1 MSKNILK
8 KNRATIIVFAGSL
21 IVLLIVAKLYQIQI
35 IQGQIYRDKADKQY
49 TGGQSDIF
57 ERGSIYFTDKK
68 GNKISAATVKT
79 GYKVTINPS
88 SVENPEDIFNSL
100 ATMLKLDEEAF
111 ANKAFKKED
120 TYEEIAKRVD
130 PALVEQ
136 IIKKNLDG
144 VSFYKEKWR
153 FYPGKDLASQTIGFL
168 SYKGDELK
176 AQYGLE
182 SYYDDVLERR
192 DTGAFKNFFVEL
204 FSGLGKT
211 LVEKKHPKGSL
222 VTTIDPSVQAFAEA
236 TLEKVKND
244 YNSKTSGIIIMNPKN
259 GEIYAMALN
268 PDFDLNEYNK
278 IDDPEIYNNRLVDGV
293 YEMGSIVK
301 PLTMA
306 AGLDAGAVTPETTY
320 DDKGFIKLNGA
331 TFSNYDK
338 KARGV
343 VNMQIVLN
351 NSLNTG
357 VAFVV
362 NRMGNKKFAEYFKTF
377 FGDKTG
383 VDLPNEGF
391 PLISNLNSTRD
402 LEYANASFGQ
412 GIALTPI
419 SITRAL
425 AALGN
430 GGFLVTPH
438 VVKAIDYDAGFTQNI
453 DFPEPKRI
461 FKQETS
467 EDISRML
474 VTVVD
479 KALKGGVVAL
489 PNYSIAAKTGTAQI
503 AKPGGGGYYDDRYL
517 HSFFGYFPAYDPK
530 FIVFMYTVEPQNA
543 QYASDTLTNPFMD
556 VAKYLINYYEIPPDR
571 ENKS

>member
-8 KNRATIIVFAGSL
+8 KNRTTIIFVAGSL
-21 IVLLIVAKLYQIQI
+21 IVLLFVAKLYQIQVM
-35 IQGQIYRDKADKQY
+35 QGQTYRDKADKQY
-49 TGGQSDIF
+49 TGNQSDVF

-79 GYKVTINPS
+79 GYKVAINPS

-100 ATMLKLDEEAF
+100 AEQLKLDENTF
-111 ANKAFKKED
+111 ANKAFKKGD

-130 PALVEQ
+130 PALVEN
-136 IIKKNLDG
+136 IIKKKLDG
-144 VSFYKEKWR
+144 VSFYQEKWR
-153 FYPGKDLASQTIGFL
+153 FYPGKNLASQTIGFL
-168 SYKGDELK
+168 SYKGDDLK

-192 DTGAFKNFFVEL
+192 DVGAFKNFFVEL
-204 FSGLGKT
+204 FSGLGQT

-244 YNSKTSGIIIMNPKN
+244 YHPKTSGVIIMNPSN
-259 GEIYAMALN
+259 GEIYALALN
-268 PDFDLNEYNK
+268 PNFDLNEYSKVEN
-278 IDDPEIYNNRLVDGV
+278 PETYSNRLIEGR

-301 PLTMA
+301 ALTMA
-306 AGLDAGAVTPETTY
+306 AGIDAGVVTAETTY
-320 DDKGFIKLNGA
+320 DDKGSMTLNGK
-331 TFSNYDK
+331 TFYNYDK
-338 KARGV
+338 KVRGV
-343 VNMQIVLN
+343 VNMQTVLN

-362 NRMGNKKFAEYFKTF
+362 GRMGNEKFSKYMKDLLD
-377 FGDKTG
+377 GRTG
-383 VDLPNEGF
+383 IDLPNEIESD
-391 PLISNLNSTRD
+391 LKQLNVNRD
-402 LEYANASFGQ
+402 LEHAQASFGQ

-438 VVKAIDYDAGFTQNI
+438 IVKAIDYDAGFTQNI
-453 DFPEPKRI
+453 DFPKPKRI

-503 AKPGGGGYYDDRYL
+503 ANPATGGYYDDRYL
-517 HSFFGYFPAYDPK
+517 HSFFGYFPAYDPQ
-530 FIVFMYTVEPQNA
+530 FIVFMYTIEPQNA
-543 QYASDTLTNPFMD
+543 QYASETLTYPFMD
-556 VAKYLINYYEIPPDR
+556 IAKYLINYYEIPPDR
-571 ENKS
+571 DSKS

>member
-8 KNRATIIVFAGSL
+8 KNRATIVIFAGSL

-68 GNKISAATVKT
+68 GNKISAATIKT

-100 ATMLKLDEEAF
+100 ASMLKLDEEAF
-111 ANKAFKKED
+111 ANKAFDKED

-130 PALVEQ
+130 PALVEK

-144 VSFYKEKWR
+144 ISFYKEKWR
-153 FYPGKDLASQTIGFL
+153 FYPGKNLASQTIGFL

-236 TLEKVKND
+236 TLEKIKND
-244 YNSKTSGIIIMNPKN
+244 YQSKSSGIIIMNPKN

-268 PDFDLNEYNK
+268 PDFNLNEFNK
-278 IDDPEIYNNRLVDGV
+278 IDNPEAYNNRLVDGV
-293 YEMGSIVK
+293 YEMGSIMK
-301 PLTMA
+301 PLSIA
-306 AGLDAGAVTPETTY
+306 AGIDAGAITPETTY
-320 DDKGFIKLNGA
+320 EDKGFVKLNGA
-331 TFSNYDK
+331 TFYNYDK
-338 KARGV
+338 KVRGV

-362 NRMGNKKFAEYFKTF
+362 NKMGKEKFGEYMKTLLA
-377 FGDKTG
+377 DKTG
-383 VDLPNEGF
+383 IDLPNEGL
-391 PLISNLNSTRD
+391 PLISNLSSTRE
-402 LEYANASFGQ
+402 LEYAQASFGQ
-412 GIALTPI
+412 GIAMTPI

-430 GGFLVTPH
+430 GGLLVTPH
-438 VVKAIDYDAGFTQNI
+438 VVRAIDYDAGFTQNL
-453 DFPEPKRI
+453 DFPKPKRV
-461 FKQETS
+461 FKEETS
-467 EDISRML
+467 EEISRML

-479 KALKGGVVAL
+479 KALKGGTVAL

-503 AKPGGGGYYDDRYL
+503 AKTAGGGYYDDRYL

-530 FIVFMYTVEPQNA
+530 FIVFMYTIEPQNA

-571 ENKS
+571 

>member
-8 KNRATIIVFAGSL
+8 KNRTTIIFIAGVF
-21 IVLLIVAKLYQIQI
+21 IVLLIVAKLYQIQV

-79 GYKVTINPS
+79 GYKVAINPS

-100 ATMLKLDEEAF
+100 ADQLKLDESAF
-111 ANKAFKKED
+111 ANKAFKKGD

-130 PALVEQ
+130 PNLVEE
-136 IIKKNLDG
+136 IIKKKLDG

-168 SYKGDELK
+168 SFKGDDLK

-192 DTGAFKNFFVEL
+192 DVGAFKNFFVEL
-204 FSGLGKT
+204 FSGLGQT

-244 YNSKTSGIIIMNPKN
+244 YHPKTSGVIIMNPKN
-259 GEIYAMALN
+259 GEIYALALN
-268 PDFDLNEYNK
+268 PDFDLNDFGKVE
-278 IDDPEIYNNRLVDGV
+278 DPEIYNNRLVDGV
-293 YEMGSIVK
+293 YEMGSIMK

-306 AGLDAGAVTPETTY
+306 AGIDAGVVTPETTY
-320 DDKGFIKLNGA
+320 DDKGFVKMNGA
-331 TFSNYDK
+331 TFWNYDK
-338 KARGV
+338 KSRGV
-343 VNMQIVLN
+343 VNMQVVLN

-362 NRMGNKKFAEYFKTF
+362 GKMGNQKFAEYMKTLF
-377 FGDKTG
+377 ANKTG
-383 VDLPNEGF
+383 IDLPNEGL

-402 LEYANASFGQ
+402 IEYATASFGQ
-412 GIALTPI
+412 GIAMTPI

-425 AALGN
+425 ATLGN
-430 GGFLVTPH
+430 GGLLVTPH
-438 VVKAIDYDAGFTQNI
+438 IVKAIDYDAGFTQNI
-453 DFPEPKRI
+453 DFPKSKRV

-479 KALKGGVVAL
+479 EALKGGTVAL
-489 PNYSIAAKTGTAQI
+489 PNHSIAAKTGTAQI
-503 AKPGGGGYYDDRYL
+503 ANPKGGGYYDDKYL
-517 HSFFGYFPAYDPK
+517 HSFFGYFPAYDPE

-543 QYASDTLTNPFMD
+543 QYASETLTDPFMD
-556 VAKYLINYYEIPPDR
+556 IAKYLINYYEIPPDR
-571 ENKS
+571 

>member
-1 MSKNILK
+1 
-8 KNRATIIVFAGSL
+8 
-21 IVLLIVAKLYQIQI
+21 
-35 IQGQIYRDKADKQY
+35 
-49 TGGQSDIF
+49 
-57 ERGSIYFTDKK
+57 
-68 GNKISAATVKT
+68 
-79 GYKVTINPS
+79 
-88 SVENPEDIFNSL
+88 VENPEDIFNSL
-100 ATMLKLDEEAF
+100 VNLLKLDESAF
-111 ANKAFKKED
+111 ANKAFKKGD

-130 PALVEQ
+130 PNLVEE
-136 IIKKNLDG
+136 IIKKKLDG

-168 SYKGDELK
+168 SYKGDDLK

-204 FSGLGKT
+204 FSGLGQT
-211 LVEKKHPKGSL
+211 LVEKKHLKGSL

-236 TLEKVKND
+236 TLEKVKD
-244 YNSKTSGIIIMNPKN
+244 EYHPKTSGVIIMNPKN
-259 GEIYAMALN
+259 GEIYALALN

-278 IDDPEIYNNRLVDGV
+278 VEDPETYNNRLVDGV

-306 AGLDAGAVTPETTY
+306 AGIDAGAVTPETTY
-320 DDKGFIKLNGA
+320 DDKGFVKMNGA
-331 TFSNYDK
+331 TFYNYDK
-338 KARGV
+338 KGRGV
-343 VNMQIVLN
+343 VNMQVVLN

-362 NRMGNKKFAEYFKTF
+362 GRMGNQKFAEYMKTF

-383 VDLPNEGF
+383 IDLPNEGL
-391 PLISNLNSTRD
+391 PLIGNLNSTRD
-402 LEYANASFGQ
+402 IEYATASFGQ
-412 GIALTPI
+412 GIALTPV

-430 GGFLVTPH
+430 GGLLVTPH
-438 VVKAIDYDAGFTQNI
+438 VVKAIEYDAGFTQNI
-453 DFPEPKRI
+453 DFPKPKRI

-479 KALKGGVVAL
+479 KALKGGAVAL

-517 HSFFGYFPAYDPK
+517 HSFFGYFPAYDPE

-543 QYASDTLTNPFMD
+543 QYASETLTYPFMD
-556 VAKYLINYYEIPPDR
+556 IAKYLINYYEIPPDR
-571 ENKS
+571 

>member
-8 KNRATIIVFAGSL
+8 KNRSTIIIFVAGL
-21 IVLLIVAKLYQIQI
+21 MVLLFVGKLYQIQVM
-35 IQGQIYRDKADKQY
+35 QGQAYRDKADKQY
-49 TGGQSDIF
+49 TGNQSDIF

-79 GYKVTINPS
+79 GYKVAINPS

-100 ATMLKLDEEAF
+100 VDQLKLDESTF
-111 ANKAFKKED
+111 ANKAFKKGD

-130 PALVEQ
+130 PALVEN
-136 IIKKNLDG
+136 IIKKKIDG

-153 FYPGKDLASQTIGFL
+153 FYPGKDLASQTVGFM
-168 SYKGDELK
+168 SFKGDDLK

-222 VTTIDPSVQAFAEA
+222 VTTIDPSVQAFAEE
-236 TLEKVKND
+236 TLEKIKKD

-259 GEIYAMALN
+259 GEIYALALN
-268 PDFDLNEYNK
+268 PDFDLNEYSKVEN
-278 IDDPEIYNNRLVDGV
+278 PETYNNNLVGGR

-301 PLTMA
+301 ALTIA
-306 AGLDAGAVTPETTY
+306 AGIDAGVVNAETTY
-320 DDKGFIKLNGA
+320 DDKGSMTLNGK
-331 TFSNYDK
+331 TFYNYDK
-338 KARGV
+338 KVRGI
-343 VNMQIVLN
+343 VNMQTVLN

-362 NRMGNKKFAEYFKTF
+362 GRMGNEKFSKYMKDLLD
-377 FGDKTG
+377 GRTG
-383 VDLPNEGF
+383 IDLPNEIESD
-391 PLISNLNSTRD
+391 LKQLNVNRD
-402 LEYANASFGQ
+402 LEPAQASFGQ

-438 VVKAIDYDAGFTQNI
+438 IVKAIDYDAGFTKNI
-453 DFPEPKRI
+453 DFPNPKRI

-543 QYASDTLTNPFMD
+543 QYASETLTYPFMD
-556 VAKYLINYYEIPPDR
+556 IAKYLINYYEIPPDR
-571 ENKS
+571 EGKS

>member
-8 KNRATIIVFAGSL
+8 KNRATIVIFAGSL
-21 IVLLIVAKLYQIQI
+21 IVLLIIAKLYQIQI

-68 GNKISAATVKT
+68 GNKISAATIKT

-100 ATMLKLDEEAF
+100 ASMLKLDEEAF
-111 ANKAFKKED
+111 ANKAFDKED

-130 PALVEQ
+130 PALVEK

-144 VSFYKEKWR
+144 ISFYKEKWR

-236 TLEKVKND
+236 TLEKIKND
-244 YNSKTSGIIIMNPKN
+244 YQSKASGIIIMNPKN

-268 PDFDLNEYNK
+268 PDFNLNEFNK
-278 IDDPEIYNNRLVDGV
+278 IDNPETYNNRLVDGV
-293 YEMGSIVK
+293 YEMGSVMK
-301 PLTMA
+301 PLSMA
-306 AGLDAGAVTPETTY
+306 AGIDVGAITPETTY
-320 DDKGFIKLNGA
+320 EDKGFVKLNGV
-331 TFSNYDK
+331 TFRNYDNK
-338 KARGV
+338 VRGV

-357 VAFVV
+357 MAFMV
-362 NRMGNKKFAEYFKTF
+362 NKMGKEKFREYMKTLF
-377 FGDKTG
+377 ADKTG
-383 VDLPNEGF
+383 IDLPNEGL
-391 PLISNLNSTRD
+391 PLISNLSSTRE
-402 LEYANASFGQ
+402 LEYAQASFGQ
-412 GIALTPI
+412 GIAMTPI

-430 GGFLVTPH
+430 GGLLVTPH
-438 VVKAIDYDAGFTQNI
+438 VVRAIDYDAGFTQNL
-453 DFPEPKRI
+453 DFPKPKRV
-461 FKQETS
+461 FKEETS
-467 EDISRML
+467 EEISRML

-479 KALKGGVVAL
+479 KALKGGTVAL

-503 AKPGGGGYYDDRYL
+503 AKTTGGGYYDDRYL

-530 FIVFMYTVEPQNA
+530 FIVFMYTIEPQNA

-571 ENKS
+571 

>member
-8 KNRATIIVFAGSL
+8 KNRATIVIFAGSL

-68 GNKISAATVKT
+68 GNKISAATIKT

-100 ATMLKLDEEAF
+100 ASMLKLDEEAF
-111 ANKAFKKED
+111 ANKAFDKED

-130 PALVEQ
+130 PALVEK

-144 VSFYKEKWR
+144 ISFYKEKWR

-236 TLEKVKND
+236 TLEKIKND
-244 YNSKTSGIIIMNPKN
+244 YQSKASGIIIMNPKN

-268 PDFDLNEYNK
+268 PDFNLNEFNK
-278 IDDPEIYNNRLVDGV
+278 IDNPEAYNNRLVDGV
-293 YEMGSIVK
+293 YEMGSIMK
-301 PLTMA
+301 PLSIA
-306 AGLDAGAVTPETTY
+306 AGIDAGAITPETTY
-320 DDKGFIKLNGA
+320 EDKGFVKLNGA
-331 TFSNYDK
+331 TFYNYDK
-338 KARGV
+338 KVRGV

-362 NRMGNKKFAEYFKTF
+362 NKMGKEKFGEYMKTLLA
-377 FGDKTG
+377 DKTG
-383 VDLPNEGF
+383 IDLPNEGL
-391 PLISNLNSTRD
+391 PLISNLSSTRE
-402 LEYANASFGQ
+402 LEYAQASFGQ
-412 GIALTPI
+412 GIAMTPI

-430 GGFLVTPH
+430 GGLLVTPH
-438 VVKAIDYDAGFTQNI
+438 VVRAIDYDAGFTQNL
-453 DFPEPKRI
+453 DFPKPKRV
-461 FKQETS
+461 FKEETS
-467 EDISRML
+467 EEISRML

-479 KALKGGVVAL
+479 KALKGGTVAL

-503 AKPGGGGYYDDRYL
+503 AKTDGGGYYDDRYL

-530 FIVFMYTVEPQNA
+530 FIVFMYTIEPQNA

-571 ENKS
+571 

>member
-8 KNRATIIVFAGSL
+8 KNRATIVIFAGSL

-68 GNKISAATVKT
+68 GNKISAATIKT

-100 ATMLKLDEEAF
+100 ASMLKLDEEAF
-111 ANKAFKKED
+111 ANKAFDKED

-130 PALVEQ
+130 PALVEK

-144 VSFYKEKWR
+144 ISFYKEKWR

-236 TLEKVKND
+236 TLEKIKND
-244 YNSKTSGIIIMNPKN
+244 YQSKASGIIIMNPKN

-268 PDFDLNEYNK
+268 PDFNLNEFNK
-278 IDDPEIYNNRLVDGV
+278 IDNPEAYNNRLVDGV
-293 YEMGSIVK
+293 YEMGSIMK
-301 PLTMA
+301 PLSIA
-306 AGLDAGAVTPETTY
+306 VGIDAGAITPETTY
-320 DDKGFIKLNGA
+320 EDKGFVKLNGA
-331 TFSNYDK
+331 TFYNYDK
-338 KARGV
+338 KVRGV

-362 NRMGNKKFAEYFKTF
+362 NKMGKEKFGEYMKTLLA
-377 FGDKTG
+377 DKTG
-383 VDLPNEGF
+383 IDLPNEGL
-391 PLISNLNSTRD
+391 PLISNLSSTRE
-402 LEYANASFGQ
+402 LEYAQASFGQ
-412 GIALTPI
+412 GIAMTPI

-430 GGFLVTPH
+430 GGLLVTPH
-438 VVKAIDYDAGFTQNI
+438 VVRAIDYDAGFTQNL
-453 DFPEPKRI
+453 DFPKPKRV
-461 FKQETS
+461 FKEETS
-467 EDISRML
+467 EEISRML

-479 KALKGGVVAL
+479 KALKGGTVAL

-503 AKPGGGGYYDDRYL
+503 AKTDGGGYYDDRYL

-530 FIVFMYTVEPQNA
+530 FIVFMYTIEPQNA

-571 ENKS
+571 

>member
-8 KNRATIIVFAGSL
+8 KNRATIVIFAGSL

-68 GNKISAATVKT
+68 GNKISAATIKT
-79 GYKVTINPS
+79 GYRVTINPS

-100 ATMLKLDEEAF
+100 ASMLKLDEEAF
-111 ANKAFKKED
+111 ANKAFDKED

-130 PALVEQ
+130 PALVEK

-144 VSFYKEKWR
+144 ISFYKEKWR

-236 TLEKVKND
+236 TLEKIKND
-244 YNSKTSGIIIMNPKN
+244 YQSKASGIIIMNPKN

-268 PDFDLNEYNK
+268 PDFNLNEFNK
-278 IDDPEIYNNRLVDGV
+278 IDNPEAYNNRLVDGV
-293 YEMGSIVK
+293 YEMGSIMK
-301 PLTMA
+301 PLSIA
-306 AGLDAGAVTPETTY
+306 VGIDAGAITPETTY
-320 DDKGFIKLNGA
+320 EDKGFVKLNGA
-331 TFSNYDK
+331 TFYNYDK
-338 KARGV
+338 KVRGV

-362 NRMGNKKFAEYFKTF
+362 NKMGKEKFGEYMKTLLA
-377 FGDKTG
+377 DKTG
-383 VDLPNEGF
+383 IDLPNEGL
-391 PLISNLNSTRD
+391 PLISNLSSTRE
-402 LEYANASFGQ
+402 LEYAQASFGQ
-412 GIALTPI
+412 GIAMTPI

-430 GGFLVTPH
+430 GGLLVTPH
-438 VVKAIDYDAGFTQNI
+438 VVRAIDYDAGFTQNL
-453 DFPEPKRI
+453 DFPKPKRV
-461 FKQETS
+461 FKEETS
-467 EDISRML
+467 EEISRML

-479 KALKGGVVAL
+479 KALKGGTVAL

-503 AKPGGGGYYDDRYL
+503 AKTDGGGYYDDRYL

-530 FIVFMYTVEPQNA
+530 FIVFMYTIEPQNA

-571 ENKS
+571 